1 VTAGADSGDRIYRLK
16 LQKQPGTDGIGVD
29 LSVQL
34 PPGATNVHGS
44 PAGSRDGDTWR
55 LDLRLVQD
63 SEVQL
68 SFQLP

>member
-1 VTAGADSGDRIYRLK
+1 
-16 LQKQPGTDGIGVD
+16 
-29 LSVQL
+29 VQL